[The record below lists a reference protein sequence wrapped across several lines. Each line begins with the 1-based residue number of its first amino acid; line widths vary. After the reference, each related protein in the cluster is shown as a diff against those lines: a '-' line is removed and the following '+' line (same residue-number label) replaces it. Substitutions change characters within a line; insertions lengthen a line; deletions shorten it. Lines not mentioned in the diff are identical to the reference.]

1 MEIKRQIVES
11 ASPPNN
17 KEVWWLDTNDNIL
30 KRFADNNWIIAI
42 NQFDTDGRVVK
53 TTYEKAK
60 ALYESGQMIPGVYY
74 NFKYN
79 HLAHI
84 QEMKIISNEIDLN
97 VYIDKSGN
105 LKANGTYFLGSPTT
119 PEVFM
124 FTSDYTFNIK
134 YITTDVLGLLPF
146 RDTTLYLPNATN
158 NLSYINTIEEFLK
171 DNKIRYYKSDFSDYE
186 NAVEFKIK
194 NCVPIIEYEEEDF
207 STEIYIFDNGA
218 NMRINTYSSNGEVT
232 SYQITI
238 NDESV
243 MLYTYSEGYLYNLD
257 FGNYRHSHVVDGHI
271 SEVDMEYG
279 DCIVKANVINDQFDI
294 VCLDPIYIQS
304 GTIINS
310 LLSLEQGVNSQFRRI
325 YIVNTHL
332 LIDIDHD
339 NIILGDK
346 YYDES
351 VFLSGIMQDN

>member
-11 ASPPNN
+11 ASPPSN

-30 KRFADNNWIIAI
+30 KRFKDNNWIIAI

-53 TTYEKAK
+53 TSYKKAK

-79 HLAHI
+79 HHI
-84 QEMKIISNEIDLN
+84 NIYEMRTISNEIDLN

-105 LKANGTYFLGSPTT
+105 LKANGTYCLGDPAS

-124 FTSDYTFNIK
+124 FTSDYTFNTK
-134 YITTDVLGLLPF
+134 YINTEARGLLPF
-146 RDTTLYLPNATN
+146 QDTTLYLPNATN
-158 NLSYINTIEEFLK
+158 NLSDINTIEEFLK

-194 NCVPIIEYEEEDF
+194 NCVPIIEYQEEDF
-207 STEIYIFDNGA
+207 STEIYIFDNNT

-232 SYQITI
+232 DYQIII
-238 NDESV
+238 NDPFSIW
-243 MLYTYSEGYLYNLD
+243 YTYSEGYLYNLD
-257 FGNYRHSHVVDGHI
+257 FGNYRHSHVVDGYI
-271 SEVDMEYG
+271 NGYDVEPG
-279 DCIVKANVINDQFDI
+279 DCIVKANVINDQFII
-294 VCLDPIYIQS
+294 VGTLPIYIQS

-310 LLSLEQGVNSQFRRI
+310 VLEVNEGVNSQFRRI
-325 YIVNTHL
+325 YMVNTHL
-332 LIDIDHD
+332 VVDTDYD

-346 YYDES
+346 YYGES
-351 VFLSGIMQDN
+351 VSLSGIV